1 VGNSH
6 SFYLITLRRY
16 EMNNELIDKIESIV
30 KPAAEELGYELY
42 YVEYVLEDGEKYLR
56 IYIDN
61 NTGISL
67 SDCEKVSRK
76 ISSILDEYDP
86 IEEHYMLEVSS
97 PGIERGLYTDKHL
110 LKYLNSDVIVYPAN
124 GEDKKAGKLISF
136 NDEEVAI
143 LIEDEEVKI
152 KRENISRINLKGVF

>member
-1 VGNSH
+1 MKS
-6 SFYLITLRRY
+6 
-16 EMNNELIDKIESIV
+16 NELIDKVESIV

-42 YVEYVLEDGEKYLR
+42 HVEYVLEDGEKYLR

-76 ISSILDEYDP
+76 ISSLLDEYDP

-97 PGIERGLYTDKHL
+97 PGIERGLYTDKHM
-110 LKYLNSDVIVYPAN
+110 LKYLNSDVIVNFIN
-124 GEDKKAGKLISF
+124 GEDKKTGKLISF
-136 NDEEVAI
+136 NDDEVTI

-152 KRENISRINLKGVF
+152 KRENISQINLKGDF